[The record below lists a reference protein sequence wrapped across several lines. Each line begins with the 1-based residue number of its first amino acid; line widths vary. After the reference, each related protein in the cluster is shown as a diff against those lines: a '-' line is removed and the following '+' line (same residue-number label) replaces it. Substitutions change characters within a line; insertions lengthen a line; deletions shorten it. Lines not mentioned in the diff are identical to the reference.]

1 MPAIGKESRAAVFDA
16 RDWLLDLRSGL
27 IFGSGVVDEG
37 WIFVPRDFPL
47 LAGERFRGVF
57 MRRPSQSEGATPAY
71 SLDRE
76 RRVLVHV
83 LLPSVDF

>member
-1 MPAIGKESRAAVFDA
+1 MPAIGKESRAAVLDA
-16 RDWLLDLRSGL
+16 RAGLGDLRSGL
-27 IFGSGVVDEG
+27 IFGIGVAEG

-57 MRRPSQSEGATPAY
+57 MRRPSQSEGATPTY
-71 SLDRE
+71 SLGRE
-76 RRVLVHV
+76 HRVLVHV